1 MKQALN
7 HRMSQVYNLTGS
19 KLGTVWPTDSFLPK
33 QHAAAHLSR
42 QSGVG
47 LIEVLI
53 AVLVLSIGFLGMAAL
68 QTKALSNN
76 NSAMVRSIGTIASY
90 SILDAM
96 RIDQAGVGAGDY
108 DKYSVTVPATW
119 TAPGDCTG
127 VGKGGA
133 LTKANQDHWCDD
145 LGSLMGPGT
154 EGKIEDDG
162 GGNYKITITFNDER
176 ATGGDAGQEMITRAK
191 L

>member
-1 MKQALN
+1 
-7 HRMSQVYNLTGS
+7 MSQVKSQTRSRGEAMHLTS
-19 KLGTVWPTDSFLPK
+19 NPMLK
-33 QHAAAHLSR
+33 QRTAMHCSR

-68 QTKALSNN
+68 QSKALSNN

-96 RIDQAGVGAGDY
+96 RVDSGGVRGGDY
-108 DKYSVTVPATW
+108 DKYSVTVPTTW
-119 TAPGDCTG
+119 STPGDCSG
-127 VGKGGA
+127 EGSGSA
-133 LTKANQDHWCDD
+133 LAQANQNQWCDD

-154 EGKIEDDG
+154 KGEISDDLG
-162 GGNYKITITFNDER
+162 GGNYIITITFNDER
-176 ATGGDAGQEMITRAK
+176 ATDGKAGQTMITRAK

>member
-1 MKQALN
+1 MNYDQ
-7 HRMSQVYNLTGS
+7 S
-19 KLGTVWPTDSFLPK
+19 KRGAMHLKSNSVPLGKNAFFHD
-33 QHAAAHLSR
+33 

-68 QTKALSNN
+68 QSKALSNN

-96 RIDQAGVGAGDY
+96 RVDLAGVRAGDY
-108 DKYSVTVPATW
+108 DNYTVTVPDTW
-119 TAPGDCTG
+119 GEPGDCAG
-127 VGKGGA
+127 LGQGSA
-133 LTKANQDHWCDD
+133 LTRTHQNQWCDD

-154 EGKIEDDG
+154 QGEIVSNG
-162 GGNYKITITFNDER
+162 GGNYTITITFNDER
-176 ATGGDAGQEMITRAK
+176 ATGGAAAQTMITRAK